1 MKATR
6 LIALL
11 AGLAAPLTAQ
21 SGSGRGGDRL
31 TGHVPPATLPALD
44 SIVEEAARAGLPT
57 EPLIQ
62 KALEGGAKGV
72 APDRLVVAVG
82 ASAAQLRS
90 ASALLRSAGEARPSD
105 PAEVS
110 AVAAALSR
118 GVSPQQ
124 VARLSLALP
133 GEPTGP
139 ALHAVADLVGHG
151 FAEDS
156 SVDLVVAGAQLG
168 LRGLRFLDI
177 AAAAVQDLQRG
188 RSHAAAL
195 AHVRS
200 LLPHVPAPPRPAAAA
215 VSRARR
221 VQPSQRP

>member
-1 MKATR
+1 MTAVR

-11 AGLAAPLTAQ
+11 AGLAGPLAAQ
-21 SGSGRGGDRL
+21 NDGGRGGDRL
-31 TGHVPPATLPALD
+31 VGHVPPATLPALD
-44 SIVEEAARAGLPT
+44 SIVEDAARAGLPT

-72 APDRLVVAVG
+72 APDRLVAAVG

-90 ASALLRSAGEARPSD
+90 ASALLRSAGETRPND
-105 PAEVS
+105 PAEVT
-110 AVAAALSR
+110 AVAVALSR

-124 VARLSLALP
+124 VARLGSALP

-156 SVDLVVAGAQLG
+156 SGDLVIAGAQLG
-168 LRGLRFLDI
+168 LRGLRFLDV
-177 AAAAVQDLQRG
+177 AAAAVQELQRG

-195 AHVRS
+195 AHVRAV
-200 LLPHVPAPPRPAAAA
+200 LPHVPAPPRPAPAT

>member
-1 MKATR
+1 MTAVR
-6 LIALL
+6 LLALL
-11 AGLAAPLTAQ
+11 AGLVAPLAAQ
-21 SGSGRGGDRL
+21 SKGARGEDRL

-44 SIVEEAARAGLPT
+44 SIVEDAARAGIPT

-62 KALEGGAKGV
+62 KALEGGAKRV
-72 APDRLVVAVG
+72 PPERLVAAVG

-90 ASALLRSAGEARPSD
+90 ASALLRSAGEARPTD
-105 PAEVS
+105 PAEVT
-110 AVAAALSR
+110 AVAAALAR

-124 VARLSLALP
+124 VARLSAALP

-168 LRGLRFLDI
+168 VRGLRFLDV
-177 AAAAVQDLQRG
+177 AAAAVQELQRG
-188 RSHAAAL
+188 NSHAAAL
-195 AHVRS
+195 ARVRS
-200 LLPHVPAPPRPAAAA
+200 QLPHVPAPPRPAPAA

-221 VQPSQRP
+221 VQPGQRP

>member
-1 MKATR
+1 MTAGR
-6 LIALL
+6 IIALL
-11 AGLAAPLTAQ
+11 AGLAMPLAAQ
-21 SGSGRGGDRL
+21 SGGARGGDRL

-44 SIVEEAARAGLPT
+44 SIMEDAARAGIPT

-72 APDRLVVAVG
+72 PPARLVAAVG

-90 ASALLRSAGEARPSD
+90 ASALLRSAGEARPND
-105 PAEVS
+105 PAEVT
-110 AVAAALSR
+110 AVAVALAR

-124 VARLSLALP
+124 VARLSAALP

-177 AAAAVQDLQRG
+177 AAAAVRELQRG
-188 RSHAAAL
+188 SSPGAAL
-195 AHVRS
+195 ARVRS
-200 LLPHVPAPPRPAAAA
+200 QLPHVPAPPRPAPAT

-221 VQPSQRP
+221 VQPAQRP

>member
-1 MKATR
+1 MIAAR
-6 LIALL
+6 LITLL
-11 AGLAAPLTAQ
+11 VGLTAPLAAQ
-21 SGSGRGGDRL
+21 GGGGRGSDRL
-31 TGHVPPATLPALD
+31 TGHVPSVTLPALD
-44 SIVEEAARAGLPT
+44 SIVEDAARAGLPT

-72 APDRLVVAVG
+72 APDRLVAAVG

-90 ASALLRSAGEARPSD
+90 ASALLQSAGEARRND
-105 PAEVS
+105 PAEVT

-118 GVSPQQ
+118 GVSADG
-124 VARLSLALP
+124 VARLTEVLP

-156 SVDLVVAGAQLG
+156 SVDLMMAAVQTG
-168 LRGLRFLDI
+168 LRGLRFLDV

-195 AHVRS
+195 AHVRA
-200 LLPHVPAPPRPAAAA
+200 LLPHVPAPPRPAPAA